1 MRAEGVV
8 AQAVD
13 LSRRKHA
20 VPTTRSRPRDDALL
34 RYCLD
39 VVASTVTDVV
49 RSAGGWLYDR
59 AMAGWEVNVL
69 VAQQSDTRPL
79 QILGVNAVDLEGEF
93 ASMSR
98 ASAGRCLAVGADVFA
113 SDACVRDTV
122 LEALGRCLTEVTLF
136 HDDRSV
142 TAGHRMTV
150 VQHVLSS
157 AARVFKGHALA
168 AAGVP
173 DNRVGPTE
181 TLLND
186 MKTCLPVDSE
196 LIPLS

>member
-1 MRAEGVV
+1 MTASTLAFDPFSESHANDEECRQMPDAE
-8 AQAVD
+8 
-13 LSRRKHA
+13 R
-20 VPTTRSRPRDDALL
+20 L
-34 RYCLD
+34 RYRLD

-49 RSAGGWLYDR
+49 CSAGGWLCDR

-69 VAQQSDTRPL
+69 VAQHCDTRPL
-79 QILGVNAVDLEGEF
+79 QILGVNAVDLKWKLP
-93 ASMSR
+93 STPR
-98 ASAGRCLAVGADVFA
+98 ASAGRSLAVGADVFA
-113 SDACVRDTV
+113 ADARVRDKV
-122 LEALGRCLTEVTLF
+122 LEALGHCLTEVTLF
-136 HDDRSV
+136 DDDCPD
-142 TAGHRMTV
+142 AIGNQMTV

-173 DNRVGPTE
+173 RDTAGPKE

-186 MKTCLPVDSE
+186 MKTCLPVNSE